1 MLTCKNTKA
10 ILRPMDWKNT
20 IIEIQA
26 ATGMSQAAVGMA
38 VGRSQAWIAD
48 ILSGRYDDVKW
59 RDGESL
65 RRLHSAHCQA
75 GGAAETCQEHHQ
87 EAA

>member
-1 MLTCKNTKA
+1 
-10 ILRPMDWKNT
+10 
-20 IIEIQA
+20 
-26 ATGMSQAAVGMA
+26 MSQAAVGMA

-65 RRLHSAHCQA
+65 RRLHAVHCQESGA
-75 GGAAETCQEHHQ
+75 GETSPEPCQ

>member
-1 MLTCKNTKA
+1 M
-10 ILRPMDWKNT
+10 
-20 IIEIQA
+20 IIEIQT
-26 ATGMSQAAVGMA
+26 ATGMSQAAVGLA

-65 RRLHSAHCQA
+65 RRLHSEHCQES
-75 GGAAETCQEHHQ
+75 AEGETAREPHQ